1 MIVIS
6 YLKDRMKIFL
16 MLILF
21 TLLFA
26 VIFYL
31 YSMPIMAVL
40 YAALLCFCFGV
51 MIALFDFCNYVK
63 KHKKLMINNRYI
75 LDGVTNL
82 PTVDTLIEKDYQ
94 QLIENLCL
102 ENNIIISKN
111 DERFTDMVDYYTLWV
126 HQIKTPI
133 STMSIL
139 LQQKEEIN
147 RGLLAD
153 ELFKIDRYVELVLQ
167 YLRLESMNSDLK
179 LEKYKLQKIINQA
192 VKKYAPLFI
201 RKKIRI
207 EIEDMELEV
216 LTDEKWLCFVIEQIL
231 SNSLKYM
238 SEGTIKIYLENSNTL
253 VIEDSGI
260 GISEE
265 DLPRVFEKGFTG
277 YNGRMD
283 KKSTGIGLYL
293 CNKITSRLSHKI
305 TITSQL
311 NIGTKVMISFLEEK
325 VV

>member
-1 MIVIS
+1 MIMIS
-6 YLKDRMKIFL
+6 YLKDRIKILL

-21 TLLFA
+21 TFVFA

-31 YSMPIMAVL
+31 YSIPLMAVL
-40 YAALLCFCFGV
+40 YATLLCFCFGV
-51 MIALFDFCNYVK
+51 IIAIFDFCKYVK

-102 ENNIIISKN
+102 ENNSIISKN

-153 ELFKIDRYVELVLQ
+153 ELFKIERYVELVLQ
-167 YLRLESMNSDLK
+167 YLRLESINSDLK
-179 LEKYKLQKIINQA
+179 LENYKLQKIINQA

-207 EIEDMELEV
+207 EIEDMELAV
-216 LTDEKWLCFVIEQIL
+216 LTDEKWMCFVLEQIL

-238 SEGTIKIYLENSNTL
+238 SEGTIKIYLEQSNTL

-293 CNKITSRLSHKI
+293 CNKITRRLSHKI
-305 TITSQL
+305 EITSQL
-311 NIGTKVMISFLEEK
+311 NSGTKVMITFLEEK